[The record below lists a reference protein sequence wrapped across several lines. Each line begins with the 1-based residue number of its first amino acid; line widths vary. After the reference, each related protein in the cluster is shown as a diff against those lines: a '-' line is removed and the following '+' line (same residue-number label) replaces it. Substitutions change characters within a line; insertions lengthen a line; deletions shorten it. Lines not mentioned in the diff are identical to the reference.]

1 MKRAS
6 CVLCSF
12 SSAFQALCEC
22 ALQTPYDSLKL
33 GMLSVLSTLSGTIAV
48 KHYFSI
54 ASGKEK
60 IYGWCASPFIH
71 VDVSGGFLYEAL
83 ASGKVSVSCFCYM
96 VVISLKI
103 ISQLLPPVIKTCILD
118 LYSRILFFYICSFLN
133 HMWVQQYF
141 FEDA

>member
-1 MKRAS
+1 
-6 CVLCSF
+6 
-12 SSAFQALCEC
+12 
-22 ALQTPYDSLKL
+22 
-33 GMLSVLSTLSGTIAV
+33 MLSVLSTLSGTIAV

-83 ASGKVSVSCFCYM
+83 ASIGKGF
-96 VVISLKI
+96 SL
-103 ISQLLPPVIKTCILD
+103 LLLLHGCNFFENYFSTTASGNKNLHPWSLLKDIVF
-118 LYSRILFFYICSFLN
+118 LYLFFFESY
-133 HMWVQQYF
+133 VGATVF